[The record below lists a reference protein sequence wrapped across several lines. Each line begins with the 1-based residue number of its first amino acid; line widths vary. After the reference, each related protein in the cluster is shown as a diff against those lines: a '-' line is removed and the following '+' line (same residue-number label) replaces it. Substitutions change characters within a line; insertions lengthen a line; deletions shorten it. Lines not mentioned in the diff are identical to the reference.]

1 MEMTTTRD
9 SASRERDA
17 GRQDDAERERRLD
30 EAYVRFRAN
39 LAQVR
44 ARKGTDADPS
54 VRFQR
59 ALRELEASYRQ
70 PPEVIYL
77 PTMTERAVANVA
89 ETIREFRRW
98 RAQRRAPRP
107 PADRAGS

>member
-1 MEMTTTRD
+1 MTTTRD
-9 SASRERDA
+9 AYRERDA
-17 GRQDDAERERRLD
+17 GREDEAERERRLD
-30 EAYVRFRAN
+30 EAYARFRAN
-39 LAQVR
+39 LAEVR

-70 PPEVIYL
+70 PPQVIYL

-89 ETIREFRRW
+89 DMIRQFRRW
-98 RAQRRAPRP
+98 RAQRRAPRRR
-107 PADRAGS
+107 ADRAGS